1 MGRGAGMPVRLPVQT
16 RGSQISWMELSRAD
30 EGPPGAPDL
39 RRRVLGPLGLLAAFV
54 VIGLFSAT
62 QNYYVDRAEGE
73 AVTWAGTL
81 GAQLTF
87 WITWGAFLPFIVRLT
102 RRVARAGGIP
112 AQVGLHVVLGVAI
125 CVLNSAVVFGIRSKV
140 LGGKVDPPSFV
151 LYARGWLT
159 FDLAIYAGLVA
170 GTLAVEHWRRGR
182 AHELQAA
189 QLGLALSRA
198 QWRALQMQLRPHFLF
213 NTLNTVAMLIR
224 TGDSQRA
231 LTMIAGLG
239 DLLRQILDDGA
250 QQEVPLGEELAFLER
265 YLGIERV
272 RFSDRLVVQID
283 AEPGSLESF
292 VPRFLLQP
300 LVENAIRHGIEKRA
314 GSGALSITA
323 KRVEGALSVA
333 IQDDGAGPPVA
344 PSKGVGLTNARQ
356 RLRYLYG
363 DNAALSLTPVQ
374 GGGAVVTVSL
384 PWHDRPLE
392 GDVA

>member
-1 MGRGAGMPVRLPVQT
+1 
-16 RGSQISWMELSRAD
+16 MELSRA
-30 EGPPGAPDL
+30 EPRRVEANGL
-39 RRRVLGPLGLLAAFV
+39 RRSALGLLGLLIASV
-54 VIGLFSAT
+54 LVGLFSAT

-73 AVTWAGTL
+73 AVTWGGTL
-81 GAQLTF
+81 GSQLTF
-87 WITWGAFLPFIVRLT
+87 WITWGAFLPSIVLLT
-102 RRVARAGGIP
+102 RRIGRARSVP
-112 AQVGLHVVLGVAI
+112 AQVGLYVVLGLVI
-125 CVLNSAVVFGIRSKV
+125 SVLNSAIVFGIRSNL
-140 LGGKVDPPSFV
+140 LGGTLQPPSFV

-250 QQEVPLGEELAFLER
+250 QQEVPLREELEFLER

-272 RFSDRLVVQID
+272 RFSDRLNVHVHAD
-283 AEPGSLESF
+283 PVSLESY

-300 LVENAIRHGIEKRA
+300 LVENAIRHGIEKRT

-323 KRVEGALSVA
+323 KRVDGALSVA
-333 IQDDGAGPPVA
+333 IQDDGAGPPIE

-363 DNAALSLTPVQ
+363 DNADLSLMPVA
-374 GGGAVVTVSL
+374 GGGAIATVSL
-384 PWHDRPLE
+384 PWHDRPLD
-392 GDVA
+392 GDGG

>member
-1 MGRGAGMPVRLPVQT
+1 
-16 RGSQISWMELSRAD
+16 
-30 EGPPGAPDL
+30 
-39 RRRVLGPLGLLAAFV
+39 VLGPLGLLAAFV
-54 VIGLFSAT
+54 IIGLFSAT

-87 WITWGAFLPFIVRLT
+87 WITWGVFLPFIVRLT
-102 RRVARAGGIP
+102 RRIARAGAIP
-112 AQVGLHVVLGVAI
+112 GQVGLHVVLGVAI
-125 CVLNSAVVFGIRSKV
+125 CVLNSAVVFGIRSNV
-140 LGGKVDPPSFV
+140 LGGKVQPASFA

-182 AHELQAA
+182 AHELHAA
-189 QLGLALSRA
+189 RLGLALSRA

-239 DLLRQILDDGA
+239 DLLRQILDDGG
-250 QQEVPLGEELAFLER
+250 QQEVPLREELEFLER

-272 RFSDRLVVQID
+272 RFSDRLVVQVD
-283 AEPGSLESF
+283 ADPGSLESF

-300 LVENAIRHGIEKRA
+300 LVENAIRHGIEKRT

-323 KRVEGALSVA
+323 KRVNGALSVA
-333 IQDDGAGPPVA
+333 IQDDGAGPPVE

-363 DNAALSLTPVQ
+363 DNAALSLTPVP

-384 PWHDRPLE
+384 PWHDRPLD
-392 GDVA
+392 GGVV